1 MKPFESGYVALYMST
16 NTGVRLIVEVDVS
29 LQQVPSLG
37 RRAPRP
43 SPCVM
48 FLIRGYVAS
57 RFLHACRPHNW
68 SLDPH
73 HSSSVF
79 SCHPRP
85 WTRATLSNTPLN
97 SFVVGAPFSLA
108 SLLRLP
114 YQDGTDMWPSP
125 LQRPVPS
132 KLQDKTMTLIHGT
145 MSASKHFFG
154 GSNFGKSKSSI
165 LVAGAA
171 AKKRTRSERFNEQV
185 LATAWGCQE
194 DLGMSPE
201 HKYAMLICAI
211 APDPDGTTKKTKKAV
226 ENYVLVL
233 GRDSGN
239 WGKSTATLAHSW
251 TPVVVKHI
259 VDICG
264 NDDTDESGGRELVN
278 DTEAVGIISAELRSE
293 LGAVGC
299 CMLLKSDGEPP
310 AIAVMCSGILNADN
324 SSELQ
329 EHIIEFAAELTQV
342 NDGRHPTHVT
352 TQGRVI
358 ATATM
363 FFDSNVVRKTFRGA
377 GLHASREENTGFA
390 ATNTTGLQAFGIIVG
405 IKPPVVDD
413 PFEERTTAQFASL
426 NDMARQLDKR
436 SQTAASFLNFQ
447 KLHLMMDVEAARTT
461 ARDDA
466 SSKDAAT
473 TLLITGCAAIKSRLG
488 LLSCSVFVTEEG
500 SKEPERRPATN
511 TSRRKTEAVLTP
523 KIESAGSENKSR
535 SMLSPRVVSRKSAL
549 IFKASSETKLRIGSQ
564 ISESGHARLIDSTRA
579 ISNGQGGDR
588 SSSSSSSSSSDEFVS
603 AAASAAAAAVRIVSF
618 AGDVW
623 NVMKSLKPEHQT
635 DRCRVLA
642 LPQSVVGVVDNEGI
656 RRCNSI
662 ADDLAGKLLAQE
674 VVFSTTSEAKEGK
687 EGSTEDQTKAAGA
700 EEGPHLTAVS
710 LVHSGVQMGA
720 FVIESETCLDPFASL
735 LYLAAASQLCTAI
748 HQATMDTEL
757 LVREREIE
765 IIHSVERVRRT
776 PNKSVQWIVDG
787 VGKEV
792 ARGLEVDQCFITVI
806 EKGEPTIMSATTPL
820 LLKNGDLRKIVA
832 RDTLERI
839 STADDEGRMYEMVED
854 GGHPYSNYE
863 WHYEKKGQDMDVAIM
878 VRPLNGP
885 TGATVGVL
893 GLLLLRP
900 RAEGEDGE
908 TAPPPVFK
916 ESQQTLLHSLLAPL
930 RSVIHDAV
938 QNGRMRDVL
947 SRSVDPKVMETLL
960 ANNTLLD
967 TQRRHITVLFCD
979 LRGSTALAESVEP
992 SVFVAFTNEYFSVSG
1007 TLPTM
1012 YYPTV

>member
-1 MKPFESGYVALYMST
+1 
-16 NTGVRLIVEVDVS
+16 
-29 LQQVPSLG
+29 
-37 RRAPRP
+37 
-43 SPCVM
+43 
-48 FLIRGYVAS
+48 
-57 RFLHACRPHNW
+57 
-68 SLDPH
+68 
-73 HSSSVF
+73 
-79 SCHPRP
+79 
-85 WTRATLSNTPLN
+85 
-97 SFVVGAPFSLA
+97 
-108 SLLRLP
+108 
-114 YQDGTDMWPSP
+114 MWPSP
-125 LQRPVPS
+125 LQRPVHS

-145 MSASKHFFG
+145 MSARKPFFG

-171 AKKRTRSERFNEQV
+171 AKKRTRSERFNDQV

-194 DLGMSPE
+194 ELGMSPE
-201 HKYAMLICAI
+201 HKYAVLICAI
-211 APDPDGTTKKTKKAV
+211 APDPDGTTKKNNEAV

-233 GRDSGN
+233 GRDSGD
-239 WGKSTATLAHSW
+239 WGKSTTMLAHSW
-251 TPVVVKHI
+251 TSVVVKHI

-264 NDDTDESGGRELVN
+264 NDDTDESGGSELVN
-278 DTEAVGIISAELRSE
+278 DTEAVGVISAELRSE

-299 CMLLKSDGEPP
+299 CMMLKSDGEPP
-310 AIAVMCSGILNADN
+310 AIAVMCSGILNAEN

-329 EHIIEFAAELTQV
+329 GHIIEFAAELLTQA

-363 FFDSNVVRKTFRGA
+363 FFDSNVIRKTFRGS
-377 GLHASREENTGFA
+377 GLSREENTGFA

-436 SQTAASFLNFQ
+436 SQTAASHLNFQ

-473 TLLITGCAAIKSRLG
+473 TLLITSCAAIKLRLG

-500 SKEPERRPATN
+500 STEAERRQATKK
-511 TSRRKTEAVLTP
+511 SRRQTEAVVP
-523 KIESAGSENKSR
+523 KMGSAGSENKST
-535 SMLSPRVVSRKSAL
+535 SMLSPRMVSRTGSMKSAL
-549 IFKASSETKLRIGSQ
+549 VFKASSETKLRIGSQ
-564 ISESGHARLIDSTRA
+564 ISESGRARLIDSTRV
-579 ISNGQGGDR
+579 ISNGQGGDH
-588 SSSSSSSSSSDEFVS
+588 SSSSSSSSDEFM
-603 AAASAAAAAVRIVSF
+603 AAAAAAATISSF
-618 AGDVW
+618 ADDVW
-623 NVMKSLKPEHQT
+623 NVLKSLKPDHQT

-642 LPQSVVGVVDNEGI
+642 MPRSVVGVVDSESSPSGI
-656 RRCNSI
+656 GRCNSV

-674 VVFSTTSEAKEGK
+674 VDFSTTPEAKEGK
-687 EGSTEDQTKAAGA
+687 ESSTEDQTKAAEA
-700 EEGPHLTAVS
+700 EEGTHFTAVS

-720 FVIESETCLDPFASL
+720 FVIESETCLDPFASF

-806 EKGEPTIMSATTPL
+806 EKGEPTIMSATSPL

-839 STADDEGRMYEMVED
+839 STADHEGRMYEMVED

-900 RAEGEDGE
+900 HAEGEDGE
-908 TAPPPVFK
+908 IAPPPVFK

-1012 YYPTV
+1012 NYPTV